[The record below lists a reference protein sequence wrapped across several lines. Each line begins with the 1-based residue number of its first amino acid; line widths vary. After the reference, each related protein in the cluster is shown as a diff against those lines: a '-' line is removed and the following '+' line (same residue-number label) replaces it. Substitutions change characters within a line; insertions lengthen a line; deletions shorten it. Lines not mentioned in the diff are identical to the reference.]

1 MILTMLN
8 WYRFLCVNRHFFRFH
23 KLLYRLSLRGLGVM
37 NYESSQVS
45 GELNFIGSHVT
56 TMREST
62 VFDVGANVGAYSK
75 CLRNSNGNINIY
87 AFEPHPKTYRKLEE
101 SVHGLNIN
109 TYNVGVGFSSGVMS
123 LYDYADEDG
132 SSHASLYRNVIEN
145 IHQRKSTMH
154 EVRIITLDAFALENR
169 IGRVGLL
176 KIDTEG
182 HEFEV
187 LKGFEKYIKSDKVD
201 LIHFEFNEMNVI
213 SRVFFKD
220 FWDFLPNYD
229 FFRMLPDGLVPIEK
243 YSPLHCEIFAYQNIV
258 AKLKKSKNMS

>member
-1 MILTMLN
+1 MLLMLN
-8 WYRFLCVNRHFFRFH
+8 LYRYLFVNRRFFRLH
-23 KLLYRLSLRGLGVM
+23 KLLYRLSLRGIGVM
-37 NYESSQVS
+37 NYESSEVS
-45 GELNFIGSHVT
+45 GEMKFIGSLVT
-56 TMREST
+56 TMSEST

-75 CLRNSNGNINIY
+75 CLRNASGNINIY
-87 AFEPHPKTYRKLEE
+87 AFEPHPKTYRELEK

-109 TYNVGVGFSSGVMS
+109 TYNVGVGFSSGFMS

-145 IHQRKSTMH
+145 IHHRPSAKH
-154 EVRIITLDAFALENR
+154 EVRIIALDAFALENR

-182 HEFEV
+182 HELEV
-187 LKGFEKYIKSDKVD
+187 LKGFEKYIKGDKVD

-229 FFRMLPDGLVPIEK
+229 FFRMLPDGLVPIK
-243 YSPLHCEIFAYQNIV
+243 QYSPVHCEIFAFQNIV
-258 AKLKKSKNMS
+258 AKLKKRDNVS